1 MAQGRPYDFF
11 DHTADIGIRA
21 TSQTLA
27 ELFVQLAQGLT
38 ELLVEDSELKPQQS
52 RPIQLTAD
60 GADSLLLAWLQE
72 LLFWFSTE
80 RFLPVQYA
88 LDEVTETSLRGEVR
102 GDIFDP
108 ARDAQGREV
117 KAITR
122 HLLEVRRRDG
132 MWHGQVIVDI

>member
-72 LLFWFSTE
+72 LLF
-80 RFLPVQYA
+80 
-88 LDEVTETSLRGEVR
+88 
-102 GDIFDP
+102 
-108 ARDAQGREV
+108 
-117 KAITR
+117 
-122 HLLEVRRRDG
+122 
-132 MWHGQVIVDI
+132 